1 MQTSAVEGAS
11 AASPGQIPIA
21 LPPQQAHA
29 LGQPR
34 RRRCGRMLPLRK
46 RRNRL
51 RPAPKMGAWKDH
63 LAMTAE
69 RSSAAAAASEGLRCL
84 RAEAADDGD
93 VGGSRAPVDE
103 DIGCLLPDAQKED
116 TLGAGARHCSGRVEG
131 RRALTS
137 AAANSSVVEARQLG
151 GRETSVWTVSLT
163 VRRAPGRP
171 LGRASKCHRG
181 ITTEKKFILFD
192 RDLRVW
198 HIIS

>member
-21 LPPQQAHA
+21 LTPQQAHA

-63 LAMTAE
+63 LAMAAE

-116 TLGAGARHCSGRVEG
+116 ALGAGARIVQAGSRGGGHSPLRPQTRQWSRPDRSEVERRLSGR
-131 RRALTS
+131 S
-137 AAANSSVVEARQLG
+137 A
-151 GRETSVWTVSLT
+151 
-163 VRRAPGRP
+163 
-171 LGRASKCHRG
+171 
-181 ITTEKKFILFD
+181 
-192 RDLRVW
+192 
-198 HIIS
+198 